1 MEAEMLITELK
12 NRAEKLRLYIA
23 DCERFLKRA
32 PEGKLRSITIDKQP
46 RYYVRYSNKDT
57 NGKYLSS
64 KTDIKHI
71 KLLARKHYC
80 EKVLKEARIELK
92 KIEDLLA
99 YEQTQPIPMQ
109 YLELKQAEKALIE
122 PFEEPMEDRI
132 KRWQS
137 AMPDVVPPKEGSYV
151 IPTKRGEYVRSKAEY
166 NIANALYANK
176 IPYKYEPS
184 YMSKDGTY
192 SRPDFQVMNPSTGEI
207 LYWEHFGMLDKA
219 YYVKDMINKLN
230 GFEESELYPGK
241 GLIVTFDDGTHPLT
255 QDHILQIIN
264 DLLR

>member
-12 NRAEKLRLYIA
+12 TRAEKLRLCIE

-57 NGKYLSS
+57 NGKYLSA
-64 KTDIKHI
+64 KTDNKQI

-80 EKVLKEARIELK
+80 EKVLKEAKIELK
-92 KIEDLLA
+92 KTEDLLA
-99 YEQTQPIPMQ
+99 YERTQPISSKF
-109 YLELKQAEKALIE
+109 LELKLSERTLIE
-122 PFEEPMEDRI
+122 PYEEPMEDKIR
-132 KRWQS
+132 RWQ
-137 AMPDVVPPKEGSYV
+137 AVMPDVKPPKEGSYV

-166 NIANALYANK
+166 NIANALHANK

>member
-1 MEAEMLITELK
+1 MLVTELK
-12 NRAEKLRLYIA
+12 KRAELLELYIA

-32 PEGKLRSITIDKQP
+32 PEGKLRVTETEK
-46 RYYVRYSNKDT
+46 RVKYYIRHSNTET
-57 NGKYLSS
+57 NGKYLSM
-64 KTDIKHI
+64 KTDSKQI

-80 EKVLKEARIELK
+80 EKVLQEARIELK
-92 KIEDLLA
+92 KVEDLLA
-99 YEQTQPIPMQ
+99 YEMEQPISTQ
-109 YLELKQAEKALIE
+109 FLELKPSERSLIN
-122 PFEEPMEDRI
+122 PFEEPVEDKI
-132 KRWQS
+132 KRWQA

-192 SRPDFQVMNPSTGEI
+192 SRPDFQIMKASTGEI
-207 LYWEHFGMLDKA
+207 LYWEHFGMLDKP

>member
-12 NRAEKLRLYIA
+12 TRAEKLRFYIA

-46 RYYVRYSNKDT
+46 RYYVRYSKKDT
-57 NGKYLSS
+57 NGKYLSV
-64 KTDIKHI
+64 KTDNKQI

-80 EKVLKEARIELK
+80 EKVIREARIELK

-99 YEQTQPIPMQ
+99 YEQTQPISEK
-109 YLELKQAEKALIE
+109 YLELKSAEKPLIE

-132 KRWQS
+132 RRWQS
-137 AMPDVVPPKEGSYV
+137 AMPDVVPPREGSYV

-207 LYWEHFGMLDKA
+207 LYWEHFGMLDKP
-219 YYVKDMINKLN
+219 YYVKDMINKLS
-230 GFEESELYPGK
+230 GYEESELYPGK